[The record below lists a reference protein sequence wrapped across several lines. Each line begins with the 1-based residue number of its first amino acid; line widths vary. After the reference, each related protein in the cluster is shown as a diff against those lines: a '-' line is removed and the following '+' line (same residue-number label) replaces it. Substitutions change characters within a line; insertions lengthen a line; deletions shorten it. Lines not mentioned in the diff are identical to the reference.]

1 MPVKV
6 RLSIENRRVS
16 WGNLVRPIT
25 LQQRRSRL
33 RCRCDAGTA
42 SQEALGVGHEDGTS
56 CWCCCQLVSHLLPYP
71 HTFRSGLG
79 PNLHETYESDTSLLK
94 PSRDPSF
101 RTSDKSN
108 GSPFSLHA
116 LSQPLLLPKPT
127 SHPLQSSTIGWA
139 KKPRSRVISTASM
152 QSTFTHASTR
162 PVSVIRGAPHS
173 ALSNIQIV
181 LPAPLAPQLQN
192 YVVTISSVAGMFSN
206 SKLDISTQDIP
217 CS

>member
-1 MPVKV
+1 MCLRLPDSRPRRISTEIRNVTPSHVEATKPSRGLYVASHRTTPVKV

-16 WGNLVRPIT
+16 RGNLGRPIT
-25 LQQRRSRL
+25 LEQRRSCL
-33 RCRCDAGTA
+33 RCRCDAETA

-56 CWCCCQLVSHLLPYP
+56 CWFCCQLVSHLLPYP

-116 LSQPLLLPKPT
+116 LSQPSFSQNPPHT
-127 SHPLQSSTIGWA
+127 HSS
-139 KKPRSRVISTASM
+139 
-152 QSTFTHASTR
+152 
-162 PVSVIRGAPHS
+162 
-173 ALSNIQIV
+173 
-181 LPAPLAPQLQN
+181 PAPLVGPRN
-192 YVVTISSVAGMFSN
+192 HH
-206 SKLDISTQDIP
+206 P
-217 CS
+217 E